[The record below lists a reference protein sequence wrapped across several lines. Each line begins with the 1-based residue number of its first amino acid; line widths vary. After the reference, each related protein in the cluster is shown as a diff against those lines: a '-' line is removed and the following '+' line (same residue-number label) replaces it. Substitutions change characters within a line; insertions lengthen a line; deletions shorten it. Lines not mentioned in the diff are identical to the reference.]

1 MAYLCVRRM
10 ENGDEQDEQLSYW
23 RMSDL
28 RSAMV
33 EEESE
38 LGLGM
43 GRSW

>member
-1 MAYLCVRRM
+1 MARNRVDS
-10 ENGDEQDEQLSYW
+10 GDEQDERMSYW

-38 LGLGM
+38 LELGM
-43 GRSW
+43 VRSW